1 MAISVSAGIPRIIHQ
16 TWRSRDHPV
25 KKGDPKS
32 WEALEPGWRYMF
44 WSDEDLHAFM
54 AAEFPQLLPMF
65 EGYPRPV
72 QRADLARYCL
82 LKHFGG
88 LYTDIDTICM
98 ASPEPLAGDPRVVL
112 SEEPRVQHFPA
123 RYRGMRSLWF
133 NGTMASPAGHPFW
146 DRVIDLCTLMY
157 PRRDFD
163 VLETTGPLILSAA
176 VESWPEPEALSLNSS
191 HLFASV
197 TVHGNDV
204 TDPRWGDFAESVLS
218 VHCWQGSYFENRP
231 ASLYHRKLA
240 QLRQLRS
247 KLRRDETLTLKAAR
261 RQVDQAILTLPLR
274 REVEPPFVTVLI
286 PARNA
291 EPFLEENL
299 RQLLALDHP
308 RDRIHVLYGEGGS
321 SDRTADVIADL
332 VARHARDFASI
343 GSVGLTRGAP
353 DIPRDRR
360 WKPQYQRQRRAGI
373 AMARNE
379 LIGHAL
385 SRAHAGW
392 YLWLDADIVGLPR
405 DLIGSLLSAEAKI
418 VVPDCVI
425 EPDGPSFDLNTWLAV
440 GKPHRVEHYRY
451 LKHGLTQPPVDAWW
465 RRHLHDLRYLDRV
478 PLNGVGGTTLFVHAD
493 VHEAGL
499 RFPEIPYADLIETE
513 AFGQLARDLGVTP
526 IGLPKVQ
533 VRHHAS

>member
-65 EGYPRPV
+65 EGYSRPV

-112 SEEPRVQHFPA
+112 CEEPRLQHHPA

-240 QLRQLRS
+240 QLRELRS

-385 SRAHAGW
+385 IRAYAGW

-418 VVPDCVI
+418 VAPDCVI
-425 EPDGPSFDLNTWLAV
+425 VPDGPSFDLNTWLAV
-440 GKPHRVEHYRY
+440 GKPHRVEHFRY
-451 LKHGLTQPPVDAWW
+451 LRHGLTMPPVDAWW

-499 RFPEIPYADLIETE
+499 RFPEIPYECLIETE